1 MSDCLVDIN
10 DLTIGYY
17 TQRKTL
23 VHVLQGVNLQ
33 IKPGETLGLVGES
46 GCGKSTLGQAMM
58 GYLRSGSQVL
68 GGCVQ
73 FADQDMFKLTGRQ
86 LESIRG
92 KQIALIP
99 QNAGDALTPTLR
111 VGKQIIEA
119 IELNANLSGGAAKKR
134 MVELLGQVRLPHP
147 EVMAGRYPHELS
159 GGQQQRVVVA
169 MALAAEPE
177 MLVLDEPT
185 TGLDVTTQ
193 AHILNL
199 LREIVT
205 EMGTAMMYISHDL
218 GVIARVSDR
227 VALMYAG
234 EIVEDADVFEIFG
247 SPAHPYARGL
257 LESIPRLALAGIPNS
272 MPGQPPIPGTLPGC
286 SFAPRCSFA
295 SNVCTSE
302 PPVLSTIPGTPHLVS
317 CHNWEKV
324 LAKDFSQELQQVFHS
339 IKHTTHDDVAI
350 ELSDVEISYYRPGM
364 TDRLRN
370 IPEPPATVSD
380 VTISV
385 QRGETLALVGESGSG
400 KTTIVRTIAGL
411 IPAKGGR
418 IRFEDCDLSVEVDHR
433 PMELCKDIQLI
444 FQNPDASLN
453 PRHTVAELLDQ
464 PLKLY
469 FPKMTRDE
477 RRARQIEL
485 LERVRLDGRYRLRYP
500 GQMSGGEKQRVAIAR
515 AFAADPEV
523 VLCDEVTSALDVSV
537 QAAVLDLLADLQRE
551 RNTTYI
557 FIAHDLAV
565 VRAIADR
572 VAVLYQGRLCEVG
585 TVDEIY
591 SPPYHPYTETLLGAV
606 LVPDPNFEPK
616 LLASDTPELAPPA
629 QGCSFQRRCPYS
641 LGEIC
646 DQETPAWQSPTAS
659 NGHQI
664 RCHIPIEELERL
676 TQAQNL
682 YQVEDPQTVE
692 VPPRLTVRAVSGVDA
707 QRPEPEAKG
716 GQLSN

>member
-1 MSDCLVDIN
+1 MSDCLVDVN

-23 VHVLQGVNLQ
+23 VHVLKGVNLQ

-58 GYLRSGSQVL
+58 GYLRPGSQIL
-68 GGCVQ
+68 AGSVQ
-73 FADQDMFKLTGRQ
+73 FEENDIFNLTNKQ

-92 KQIALIP
+92 RQIALIP
-99 QNAGDALTPTLR
+99 QNAGDSLTPTMR
-111 VGKQIIEA
+111 VGKQILEA
-119 IELNANLSGGAAKKR
+119 IELNANLSGSEAKDR
-134 MVELLGQVRLPHP
+134 MIELLGQVRLPHP
-147 EVMAGRYPHELS
+147 EVMGERYPHELS
-159 GGQQQRVVVA
+159 GGQQQRAVIA

-177 MLVLDEPT
+177 MLILDEPT

-199 LREIVT
+199 LRDIVS

-234 EIVEDADVFEIFG
+234 EIIEDTDVVEMFRV
-247 SPAHPYARGL
+247 PAHPYARGL
-257 LESIPRLALAGIPNS
+257 LESIPRLTLSGIPNS
-272 MPGQPPIPGTLPGC
+272 MPGQPPIPGTEPGC
-286 SFAPRCSFA
+286 SFAPRCKFTSDI
-295 SNVCTSE
+295 CTSE
-302 PPVLSTIPGTPHLVS
+302 QPELKAIQGTEHLVR
-317 CHNWEKV
+317 CHNWEEV
-324 LAKDFSQELQQVFHS
+324 LATDFSQELEQVFHTVS
-339 IKHTTHDDVAI
+339 RATHDEPAI
-350 ELSDVEISYYRPGM
+350 EISGMAISYYRPKLM
-364 TDRLRN
+364 ERIRN
-370 IPEPPATVSD
+370 EPEPPATVSD
-380 VTISV
+380 ITLSV

-400 KTTIVRTIAGL
+400 KTTIVRTLAGL
-411 IPAKGGR
+411 LPAKDGN
-418 IRFEDCDLSVEVDHR
+418 IKFEDFDLSVEVDKR
-433 PMELCKDIQLI
+433 PMQLCKDIQLI

-453 PRHTVAELLDQ
+453 PRHNVAEILDQ

-477 RRARQIEL
+477 RRARQGEL
-485 LERVRLDGRYRLRYP
+485 LERVRLDERYRLRYP

-537 QAAVLDLLADLQRE
+537 QAAVLDLLADLQQE

-565 VRAIADR
+565 VKAIADR

-591 SPPYHPYTETLLGAV
+591 SAPFHPYTETLLGAI
-606 LVPDPNFEPK
+606 LVPDPDYEPQ

-629 QGCSFQRRCPYS
+629 QGCAFQRRCPYC
-641 LGEIC
+641 LGDVCI
-646 DQETPAWQSPTAS
+646 QETPPWQSPAAA

-664 RCHIPIEELERL
+664 RCHIPIEELDKLTREQKLVQVNGSQAFEIAPQLITPNSSRVDVTSSTEER
-676 TQAQNL
+676 
-682 YQVEDPQTVE
+682 
-692 VPPRLTVRAVSGVDA
+692 
-707 QRPEPEAKG
+707 
-716 GQLSN
+716 

>member
-1 MSDCLVDIN
+1 MSGCLVDIDN
-10 DLTIGYY
+10 LTIGYY
-17 TQRKTL
+17 TQRGKL
-23 VHVLQGVNLQ
+23 VYVLQGVSLQ
-33 IKPGETLGLVGES
+33 IKAGDTLGLVGES

-68 GGCVQ
+68 GGSVI
-73 FADQDMFKLTGRQ
+73 FADQDMFSLNGRQ

-92 KQIALIP
+92 RQIALIP

-111 VGKQIIEA
+111 VGNQIIEA
-119 IELNANLSGGAAKKR
+119 IELNADISGVAAKER
-134 MVELLGQVRLPHP
+134 MIELLGQVRLPHP
-147 EVMAGRYPHELS
+147 DVMAGRYPHELS

-169 MALAAEPE
+169 MALAAEPD

-199 LREIVT
+199 LRDIVS

-234 EIVEDADVFEIFG
+234 EIVEDADAAEMFA

-286 SFAPRCSFA
+286 SFAPRCPFA
-295 SNVCTSE
+295 TDICTTD
-302 PPVLSTIPGTPHLVS
+302 PPALEAIPGTPHLVR
-317 CHNWEKV
+317 CYHWEDV
-324 LAKDFSQELQQVFHS
+324 IATDFSQELQQVFHTIS
-339 IKHTTHDDVAI
+339 HTTGDEPAI
-350 ELSDVEISYYRPGM
+350 EISEVDISYHRPGLS
-364 TDRLRN
+364 DRLRGT
-370 IPEPPATVSD
+370 PEPPATVSD
-380 VTISV
+380 VTLSV
-385 QRGETLALVGESGSG
+385 QCGETLAMVGESGSG

-411 IPAKGGR
+411 LPAKSGR
-418 IRFEDCDLSVEVDHR
+418 IQFDDFDLTVDVDHR
-433 PMELCKDIQLI
+433 PMEICRNVQLI

-453 PRHTVAELLDQ
+453 PRQNVAEILDQ

-469 FPKMTRDE
+469 FPEMTRDE

-485 LERVRLDGRYRLRYP
+485 LERVRLDERYRLRYP

-537 QAAVLDLLADLQRE
+537 QAAVLDLLADLQKE

-606 LVPDPNFEPK
+606 LIPDPDYEPK

-629 QGCSFQRRCPYS
+629 SGCAFQRRCPYCIGDICEQKTPPWQYTE
-641 LGEIC
+641 GE
-646 DQETPAWQSPTAS
+646 A
-659 NGHQI
+659 GHKI
-664 RCHIPIEELERL
+664 RCHIPIEELALL
-676 TQAQNL
+676 TKGQNHN
-682 YQVEDPQTVE
+682 QVVDLPAEDISPK
-692 VPPRLTVRAVSGVDA
+692 LFMHSGSDMDA
-707 QRPEPEAKG
+707 STSEPKAF
-716 GQLSN
+716 

>member
-23 VHVLQGVNLQ
+23 VHVLQEVNLQ

-58 GYLRSGSQVL
+58 GYLRLGSQVL
-68 GGCVQ
+68 GGSVT
-73 FADQDMFKLTGRQ
+73 FANNEMFSLSAKE
-86 LESIRG
+86 LEAIRG

-111 VGKQIIEA
+111 VGKQVIEA
-119 IELNANLSGGAAKKR
+119 IELNANLSGEAAKKR

-147 EVMAGRYPHELS
+147 EVMAERYPHELS
-159 GGQQQRVVVA
+159 GGQQQRAVIA

-177 MLVLDEPT
+177 MLILDEPT

-199 LREIVT
+199 LRDIVS

-234 EIVEDADVFEIFG
+234 EIIEDTNVVEMFS

-286 SFAPRCSFA
+286 SFAPRCSFTGE
-295 SNVCTSE
+295 VCTSE
-302 PPVLSTIPGTPHLVS
+302 SPQLNSIPGTPHFVR
-317 CHNWEKV
+317 CHKWEDV
-324 LAKDFSQELQQVFHS
+324 LATDFSKELQQVFHT
-339 IKHTTHDDVAI
+339 IKHTTQDDPVV
-350 ELSDVEISYYRPGM
+350 ELSEVEISYHRPKFF
-364 TDRLRN
+364 DRFRSA
-370 IPEPPATVSD
+370 PEPPATVSD
-380 VTISV
+380 VTLSV
-385 QRGETLALVGESGSG
+385 HRGETLALVGESGSG
-400 KTTIVRTIAGL
+400 KTSIVRVIAGL
-411 IPAKGGR
+411 LAAKGGE
-418 IRFEDCDLSVEVDHR
+418 ISFEDCDLTVEVDHR
-433 PMELCKDIQLI
+433 KMETCKNIQLI

-453 PRHTVAELLDQ
+453 PRQNVAEILDQ

-477 RRARQIEL
+477 RRERQIEL

-565 VRAIADR
+565 VKAIADR
-572 VAVLYQGRLCEVG
+572 VVVLYQGRLCEVG
-585 TVDEIY
+585 TVKEIY
-591 SPPYHPYTETLLGAV
+591 SPPFHPYTETLLGAI
-606 LVPDPNFEPK
+606 LVPDPDYEPQ

-629 QGCSFQRRCPYS
+629 KGCAFQRRCPYC
-641 LGEIC
+641 LGDIC
-646 DQETPAWQSPTAS
+646 TEKTPPWQSPA
-659 NGHQI
+659 NADGHQI
-664 RCHIPIEELERL
+664 RCHIPIEELDRL
-676 TQAQNL
+676 TRGRNL
-682 YQVEDPQTVE
+682 DQVNRNQMVE
-692 VPPRLTVRAVSGVDA
+692 VPQQLIIPTSSDVEVPS
-707 QRPEPEAKG
+707 PTSEPEER
-716 GQLSN
+716 

>member
-1 MSDCLVDIN
+1 MSDCLVDVN

-17 TQRKTL
+17 TQRKKL
-23 VHVLQGVNLQ
+23 VHVLMGVSLQ

-68 GGCVQ
+68 GGSVQ
-73 FADQDMFKLTGRQ
+73 FAGHDIFNLTGKE

-92 KQIALIP
+92 RQIALIP
-99 QNAGDALTPTLR
+99 QNAGDSLTPTLR
-111 VGKQIIEA
+111 TGKQITEA
-119 IELNANLSGGAAKKR
+119 IELNANLSGGAAEKR
-134 MVELLGQVRLPHP
+134 MLELLAQVRLPDP
-147 EVMAGRYPHELS
+147 EAMAQRYPHELS

-177 MLVLDEPT
+177 MLILDEPT

-199 LREIVT
+199 LRDIVT

-234 EIVEDADVFEIFG
+234 EIIEDTDVSEMFR

-257 LESIPRLALAGIPNS
+257 LESIPRLTLSGIPSS
-272 MPGQPPIPGTLPGC
+272 MPGQPPIPGTEPGC
-286 SFAPRCSFA
+286 SFAPRCKFTSE
-295 SNVCTSE
+295 VCTSE
-302 PPVLSTIPGTPHLVS
+302 VPELQAIHGGQHLVR
-317 CHNWEKV
+317 CHNWENV
-324 LAKDFSQELQQVFHS
+324 LSTDFTQELEQVFHTIS
-339 IKHTTHDDVAI
+339 HAAHDEPAIK
-350 ELSDVEISYYRPGM
+350 LSGVEISYYRPGLM
-364 TDRLRN
+364 NRLRS
-370 IPEPPATVSD
+370 IAEPPATVSD
-380 VTISV
+380 ISLSV

-400 KTTIVRTIAGL
+400 KTTIVRTLAGL
-411 IPAKGGR
+411 LPARDGS
-418 IRFEDCDLSVEVDHR
+418 ITFEDFDLAVEVDRR

-453 PRHTVAELLDQ
+453 PRQNVAEILDQ
-464 PLKLY
+464 PLRLY
-469 FPKMTRDE
+469 FPKMNRDE
-477 RRARQIEL
+477 RRERQIEL

-557 FIAHDLAV
+557 FISHDLAV
-565 VRAIADR
+565 VKAIADR

-591 SPPYHPYTETLLGAV
+591 SPPYHPYTETLLGAI
-606 LVPDPNFEPK
+606 LVPDPDYKPQ

-629 QGCSFQRRCPYS
+629 TGCSFQRRCPYR
-641 LGEIC
+641 LGDIC
-646 DQETPAWQSPTAS
+646 DQETPPWQKLSTD
-659 NGHQI
+659 HDHRI
-664 RCHIPIEELERL
+664 RCHIPIDELEHMSEGKQLNHMNDKRSFEMDMDML
-676 TQAQNL
+676 AN
-682 YQVEDPQTVE
+682 DGINVE
-692 VPPRLTVRAVSGVDA
+692 VTPPESKQT
-707 QRPEPEAKG
+707 
-716 GQLSN
+716 

>member
-1 MSDCLVDIN
+1 MSKNLVEIDN
-10 DLTIGYY
+10 LTIGYY
-17 TQRKTL
+17 NKGGEL
-23 VHVLQGVNLQ
+23 VHVLKNVSLQ

-58 GYLRSGSQVL
+58 GYLRSGSQVQ
-68 GGCVQ
+68 GGSVQ
-73 FADQDMFKLTGRQ
+73 FAGMDMFGLTTRQ
-86 LESIRG
+86 LEPIRG
-92 KQIALIP
+92 NKIALIP
-99 QNAGDALTPTLR
+99 QNAGEALTPTMR

-119 IELNANLSGGAAKKR
+119 LELKTDISGEAAKNR
-134 MVELLGQVRLPHP
+134 MIELLGQVRLPHP
-147 EVMAGRYPHELS
+147 EVMAERYPHELS

-169 MALAAEPE
+169 MALAGQPD

-193 AHILNL
+193 AHILEL
-199 LREIVT
+199 LRDIVADL
-205 EMGTAMMYISHDL
+205 GTAMMYISHDL

-234 EIVEDADVFEIFG
+234 EIVEDASAVEIFK

-257 LESIPRLALAGIPNS
+257 LESIPRLELAGIPNS

-286 SFAPRCSFA
+286 SFAPRCPFA
-295 SNVCTSE
+295 TEICSSE
-302 PPVLSTIPGTPHLVS
+302 PPDLSVIHQTPHLVR
-317 CHNWEKV
+317 CHHHEKV
-324 LAKDFSQELQQVFHS
+324 LATDFSQELKDVFH
-339 IKHTTHDDVAI
+339 IIDHKTQDETAI
-350 ELSDVEISYYRPGM
+350 ELSDVDITYHYPGLI
-364 TDRLRN
+364 DRIRR
-370 IPEPPATVSD
+370 IPEHPATVSG
-380 VTISV
+380 VTINV
-385 QRGETLALVGESGSG
+385 RRGETLALVGESGSG
-400 KTTIVRTIAGL
+400 KSTIVRAISGL
-411 IPAKGGR
+411 LPAKDGV
-418 IRFEDCDLSVEVDHR
+418 IQFEDWDLTVNVDKR
-433 PMELCKDIQLI
+433 TTDLCKQVQLI

-453 PRHTVAELLDQ
+453 PRHTVAEIIDQ

-515 AFAADPEV
+515 AFAANPEV

-537 QAAVLDLLADLQRE
+537 QAAVLDLLADLQQE

-591 SPPYHPYTETLLGAV
+591 SPPYHPYTETLMGAV
-606 LVPDPNFEPK
+606 LVPDPDMEPK

-629 QGCSFQRRCPYS
+629 QGCAFQRRCPKYIDD
-641 LGEIC
+641 LC
-646 DQETPAWQSPTAS
+646 DKEMPPWQYPQDEA
-659 NGHQI
+659 GHKI
-664 RCHIPIEELERL
+664 RCHIPINELM
-676 TQAQNL
+676 
-682 YQVEDPQTVE
+682 VV
-692 VPPRLTVRAVSGVDA
+692 
-707 QRPEPEAKG
+707 
-716 GQLSN
+716 

>member
-1 MSDCLVDIN
+1 MSDFLVDVN
-10 DLTIGYY
+10 NLSIGYY
-17 TQRKTL
+17 TQGGTL
-23 VHVLQGVNLQ
+23 VYVLKGVDLQ

-68 GGCVQ
+68 GGTVK
-73 FADQDMFKLTGRQ
+73 FSDHDMFSLSNRQ

-92 KQIALIP
+92 RQIALIP
-99 QNAGDALTPTLR
+99 QNAGDALTPTLL
-111 VGKQIIEA
+111 VGNQIIEA
-119 IELNANLSGGAAKKR
+119 IELNADLSGGAAKNR
-134 MVELLGQVRLPHP
+134 MLDLLAQVRLPHP

-159 GGQQQRVVVA
+159 GGQQQRAVIA
-169 MALAAEPE
+169 MALAAEPD

-199 LREIVT
+199 LRDIVK

-227 VALMYAG
+227 IALMYAG
-234 EIVEDADVFEIFG
+234 KIIEDTNVVEMFNT
-247 SPAHPYARGL
+247 PAHPYARGL
-257 LESIPRLALAGIPNS
+257 LESIPRLNLEGIPKS

-286 SFAPRCSFA
+286 SFAPRC
-295 SNVCTSE
+295 TH
-302 PPVLSTIPGTPHLVS
+302 STDICHTEIPDLISIPGTFHQVR
-317 CHNWEKV
+317 CHNWKNV
-324 LAKDFSQELQQVFHS
+324 IDKDFSQELLQVFRKVDHEAMN
-339 IKHTTHDDVAI
+339 DPAI
-350 ELSDVEISYYRPGM
+350 ELHDIDISYHRPGFM
-364 TDRLRN
+364 DRIRSV
-370 IPEPPATVSD
+370 PSPPATVSD
-380 VTISV
+380 ITLSV
-385 QRGETLALVGESGSG
+385 RRGETLALVGESGSG
-400 KTTIVRTIAGL
+400 KTTIVRTISGL
-411 IPAKGGR
+411 LPALSGCIEFDDR
-418 IRFEDCDLSVEVDHR
+418 DLTIRVDKRSTDLCRHV
-433 PMELCKDIQLI
+433 QLI

-453 PRHTVAELLDQ
+453 PRHTVAEILDQ

-469 FPKMTRDE
+469 FPKMNRDE

-515 AFAADPEV
+515 AFAADPDV

-537 QAAVLDLLADLQRE
+537 QAAVLDLLADLQKE

-572 VAVLYQGRLCEVG
+572 VAVLYQGRLCEIG

-606 LVPDPNFEPK
+606 LVPDPDHEPK

-629 QGCSFQRRCPYS
+629 KGCAFQRRCPYCKPEKCVEITPPWQYPA
-641 LGEIC
+641 GEG
-646 DQETPAWQSPTAS
+646 
-659 NGHQI
+659 GHKI
-664 RCHIPIEELERL
+664 RCHIPIEELSAS
-676 TQAQNL
+676 Q
-682 YQVEDPQTVE
+682 
-692 VPPRLTVRAVSGVDA
+692 
-707 QRPEPEAKG
+707 EAAF
-716 GQLSN
+716 

>member
-1 MSDCLVDIN
+1 MSACLVDIN

-23 VHVLQGVNLQ
+23 VHVLQKVNLQ
-33 IKPGETLGLVGES
+33 ITTGETLGLVGES

-68 GGCVQ
+68 GGSVT
-73 FADQDMFKLTGRQ
+73 FNNNDMFELTGRE

-92 KQIALIP
+92 NQIALIP
-99 QNAGDALTPTLR
+99 QNAGDSLTPTLR
-111 VGKQIIEA
+111 IGKQVVEA
-119 IELNANLSGGAAKKR
+119 IELNADLSGEPANER
-134 MVELLGQVRLPHP
+134 MIELLGQVRLPHP
-147 EVMAGRYPHELS
+147 EMMADRYPHELS
-159 GGQQQRVVVA
+159 GGQQQRAVIA

-177 MLVLDEPT
+177 MLILDEPT

-199 LREIVT
+199 LRDIVS

-234 EIVEDADVFEIFG
+234 EIVEDTNVKEMFG

-286 SFAPRCSFA
+286 SFAPRCSFV
-295 SNVCTSE
+295 SDICTSE
-302 PPVLSTIPGTPHLVS
+302 PPQLSSIPGTLHLVR
-317 CHNWEKV
+317 CHNWEEV
-324 LAKDFSQELQQVFHS
+324 LSTDFSQELQQVFHT
-339 IKHTTHDDVAI
+339 IKHTTQDEPVV
-350 ELSDVEISYYRPGM
+350 ELSGVDISYYQPRLM
-364 TDRLRN
+364 DRLRSA
-370 IPEPPATVSD
+370 PEPPTTVSD
-380 VTISV
+380 VTLSV

-400 KTTIVRTIAGL
+400 KTTILRVIAGL
-411 IPAKGGR
+411 LPAKGGE
-418 IRFEDCDLSVEVDHR
+418 ISFEDCDLTVEVDHR
-433 PMELCKDIQLI
+433 KMETCKNIQLI

-453 PRHTVAELLDQ
+453 PRQNVAEILDH

-469 FPKMTRDE
+469 FPEMTRDE
-477 RRARQIEL
+477 RRERQIEL

-565 VRAIADR
+565 VKAIADR
-572 VAVLYQGRLCEVG
+572 VVVLYQGRLCEIG
-585 TVDEIY
+585 TVEEIY
-591 SPPYHPYTETLLGAV
+591 SPPFHPYTETLLGAI
-606 LVPDPNFEPK
+606 LVPDPGHEPQ

-629 QGCSFQRRCPYS
+629 KGCAFQRRCPYC
-641 LGEIC
+641 LGDIC
-646 DQETPAWQSPTAS
+646 TEETPPWQSPA
-659 NGHQI
+659 NAGGHQI
-664 RCHIPIEELERL
+664 RCHIPIEELDRL
-676 TQAQNL
+676 TRSRALEHVNGNQRIEL
-682 YQVEDPQTVE
+682 SPQMV
-692 VPPRLTVRAVSGVDA
+692 VPTSSAVDIS
-707 QRPEPEAKG
+707 QSESEER
-716 GQLSN
+716 

>member
-1 MSDCLVDIN
+1 MSDCLVDVN

-17 TQRKTL
+17 TQRKKL
-23 VHVLQGVNLQ
+23 VHVLMGVSLQ

-68 GGCVQ
+68 GGSVQ
-73 FADQDMFKLTGRQ
+73 FAGHDIFNLTGKE

-92 KQIALIP
+92 RQIALIP
-99 QNAGDALTPTLR
+99 QNAGDSLTPTLR
-111 VGKQIIEA
+111 TGKQITEA
-119 IELNANLSGGAAKKR
+119 IELNANLSGGAAEKR
-134 MVELLGQVRLPHP
+134 MLELLAQVRLPDP
-147 EVMAGRYPHELS
+147 EAMAQRYPHELS

-177 MLVLDEPT
+177 MLILDEPT

-199 LREIVT
+199 LRDIVT

-234 EIVEDADVFEIFG
+234 EIIEDTDVSEMFR

-257 LESIPRLALAGIPNS
+257 LESIPRLTLSGIPSS
-272 MPGQPPIPGTLPGC
+272 MPGQPPIPGTEPGC
-286 SFAPRCSFA
+286 SFAPRCKFTSE
-295 SNVCTSE
+295 VCTSE
-302 PPVLSTIPGTPHLVS
+302 VPELQAIHGGQHLVR
-317 CHNWEKV
+317 CHNWENV
-324 LAKDFSQELQQVFHS
+324 LSTDFTQELEQVFHTIS
-339 IKHTTHDDVAI
+339 HAAHDEPAIK
-350 ELSDVEISYYRPGM
+350 LSGVEISYYRPGLM
-364 TDRLRN
+364 NRLRS
-370 IPEPPATVSD
+370 IAEPPATVSD
-380 VTISV
+380 ISLSV

-400 KTTIVRTIAGL
+400 NTTIVRTLAGL
-411 IPAKGGR
+411 LPARDGS
-418 IRFEDCDLSVEVDHR
+418 ITFEDFDLAVEVDRR

-453 PRHTVAELLDQ
+453 PRQNVAEILDQ
-464 PLKLY
+464 PLRLY
-469 FPKMTRDE
+469 FPKMNRDE
-477 RRARQIEL
+477 RRERQIEL

-557 FIAHDLAV
+557 FISHDLAV
-565 VRAIADR
+565 VKAIADR

-585 TVDEIY
+585 TVNEIY
-591 SPPYHPYTETLLGAV
+591 SPPYHPYTETLLGAI
-606 LVPDPNFEPK
+606 LVPDPDYKPQ

-629 QGCSFQRRCPYS
+629 TGCSFQRRCPYR
-641 LGEIC
+641 LGDIC
-646 DQETPAWQSPTAS
+646 DQETPPWQKLSTD
-659 NGHQI
+659 HDHRI
-664 RCHIPIEELERL
+664 RCHIPIDELEHMSEGKQLNHMNDKRSFEMDMDML
-676 TQAQNL
+676 AN
-682 YQVEDPQTVE
+682 DGINVE
-692 VPPRLTVRAVSGVDA
+692 VTPPESKQT
-707 QRPEPEAKG
+707 
-716 GQLSN
+716 